1 MSRTRYQKSRVKRY
15 KGIDRP
21 TRSLASGK
29 ASKNPSARM
38 RHVSRQ
44 VQTLRQEG
52 RWRDADQMLRRAIRH
67 WPEDISFYNQRIAG
81 FKNDQPRA
89 YEVYEAIKRMG
100 LRPDAYTFASLINA
114 CAAAEDLECAW
125 ETVAEMAVEGVRPDL
140 MIYLSLINC
149 CSQAG
154 DPDRAEQTFAMMEND
169 GFTPD
174 CQICNCLLNAYANDG
189 RSDRARKLFEK
200 MNRCGPR
207 PNDCTYA
214 IMIKTYAKAK
224 DASGAARAF
233 REMRHAGHNPT
244 IVTSNTLLDAFAKC
258 GLVDE
263 AMQFFEQMK
272 AERFLPTDIT
282 YNTLLSAHAVAG
294 TTRHVTALLAEME
307 ADGIRP
313 DRHTCDP
320 LVELALKCRDD
331 SLADRVLKMF
341 QDMDIEM
348 TRWRAKRL
356 IETFRAACR
365 PECVWDVVQAMKA
378 SGTPVDAGIQTRV
391 ISAFYRA
398 GDFSIINR
406 LPRTELTA
414 APRILIAE
422 CHRKLREY
430 STAIGICLGVESDTD
445 VPTDQRDYAWIVRMY
460 CLLHSDRE
468 AFGHEMRQ
476 CPFGKTSP
484 HRIRYLCASVFG
496 GLVPRDQRV
505 PVISELS
512 EAQMAPSNSG
522 QSHDV
527 QRALEHLS
535 NTNSPVLPT

>member
-1 MSRTRYQKSRVKRY
+1 
-15 KGIDRP
+15 
-21 TRSLASGK
+21 
-29 ASKNPSARM
+29 
-38 RHVSRQ
+38 
-44 VQTLRQEG
+44 
-52 RWRDADQMLRRAIRH
+52 MLRRAIRR

-81 FKNDQPRA
+81 FKNDLPRA
-89 YEVYEAIKRMG
+89 YEVYEAVKRMG
-100 LRPDAYTFASLINA
+100 LRPDAYTSASLINA
-114 CAAAEDLECAW
+114 CAAAKDIERAW
-125 ETVAEMAVEGVRPDL
+125 ETVGEMAAEGVRPDL
-140 MIYLSLINC
+140 PVYVSLINC

-169 GFTPD
+169 GFTPNG
-174 CQICNCLLNAYANDG
+174 QIYNCLLNAYANGG
-189 RSDRARKLFEK
+189 RPDQARELFEK
-200 MNRCGPR
+200 MNRCGPS
-207 PNDCTYA
+207 PNDRTYA
-214 IMIKTYAKAK
+214 IIIKAHAKAK
-224 DASGAARAF
+224 DASGAVRAF
-233 REMRHAGHNPT
+233 SEMRHAGHGPT
-244 IVTSNTLLDAFAKC
+244 IVTSNALLDAFAKC
-258 GLVDE
+258 GLVE
-263 AMQFFEQMK
+263 QAMRLFGEMK
-272 AERFLPTDIT
+272 SERIWPTDIT
-282 YNTLLSAHAVAG
+282 YNILLSAHTAEG
-294 TTRHVTALLAEME
+294 TTRYVADLLAEMKTN
-307 ADGIRP
+307 GIRP

-365 PECVWDVVQAMKA
+365 PERVWDVVQAMKA

-460 CLLHSDRE
+460 CLLHSDHE

-476 CPFGKTSP
+476 CPFDRTSP
-484 HRIRYLCASVFG
+484 HWIRYLCAEVFG
-496 GLVPRDQRV
+496 GLVPRDQEAAV
-505 PVISELS
+505 TSELS

-527 QRALEHLS
+527 QRALERLS
-535 NTNSPVLPT
+535 NTNSPVLSA